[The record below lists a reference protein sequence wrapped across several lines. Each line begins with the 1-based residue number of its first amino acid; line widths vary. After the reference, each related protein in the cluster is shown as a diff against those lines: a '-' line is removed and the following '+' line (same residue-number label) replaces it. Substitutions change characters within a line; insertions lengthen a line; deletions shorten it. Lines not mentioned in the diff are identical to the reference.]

1 MKEKEKQTKT
11 QRQAQTQQLSY
22 YGLYLQH
29 YLQSNYFEQA
39 ADGAFIEERES
50 HAASV
55 FEQARREGHS
65 VVEAQEAAM
74 YALLEGLHFSK
85 YTLLLRVI
93 ENEFAGEIPQEQTEA
108 FAQKLLPLV
117 ENIFSIYQ
125 PTDDFADTPEYD
137 RLYSELTGAVVLY
150 LERYGI
156 Q

>member
-1 MKEKEKQTKT
+1 MKEKQTKT
-11 QRQAQTQQLSY
+11 QQRRAQTQELSY

-29 YLQSNYFEQA
+29 YLQSNHFEQA
-39 ADGAFIEERES
+39 ADRAFIEERES
-50 HAASV
+50 HAATV
-55 FEQARREGHS
+55 FEQARRERHS
-65 VVEAQEAAM
+65 VVEAQEVAM

-85 YTLLLRVI
+85 YALLLRVI
-93 ENEFAGEIPQEQTEA
+93 ENEFAGEIPQEQMEA

-117 ENIFSIYQ
+117 ENIFSIYP

-137 RLYSELTGAVVLY
+137 RLYNELTGAVVLY